1 MINERGAGLISFVE
15 TYRKLTRLPHPEKKP
30 IVVKQLLD
38 HIITLINLEPIDE
51 NIQINWEVNPEN
63 LEIAADKKQVSQ
75 VLINLLKNA
84 LEALKNKADG
94 KIILKGEINSDG
106 RAQISVTDN
115 GPEIPDDLMDK
126 IFVPFFTTKE
136 SGSGIGL
143 SLSRQIMLLHGGS
156 LKVQSTLGKMT
167 MVSLVF

>member
-1 MINERGAGLISFVE
+1 
-15 TYRKLTRLPHPEKKP
+15 
-30 IVVKQLLD
+30 VVKQLFD
-38 HIITLINLEPIDE
+38 NIITLINLEPIDE
-51 NIQINWEVNPEN
+51 NIQIKREVSPKN

-84 LEALKNKADG
+84 LEALKNRPDG
-94 KIILKGEINSDG
+94 KITLTAAINSDG

-115 GPEIPDDLMDK
+115 GPGIPDDLMDK

-156 LKVQSTLGKMT
+156 LKVDSTPDKLT
-167 MVSLVF
+167 TVSLVF